1 MRTLLNSLFVLSE
14 DVYLSCKDDNVY
26 VERGKERIG
35 SVPLRSIEHILCF
48 SYKGASPALMGR
60 CAELGVS
67 LSFYSPWGKYYCSI
81 FGENSRNVLLRREQ
95 YRIADDESRALPI
108 AKSFVIGKVFN
119 ARWVLERARRDH
131 AMSINMERVTGQSR
145 LLADAIVS
153 VRAQTSIDALRGV

>member
-67 LSFYSPWGKYYCSI
+67 LSFEVHI
-81 FGENSRNVLLRREQ
+81 
-95 YRIADDESRALPI
+95 I
-108 AKSFVIGKVFN
+108 
-119 ARWVLERARRDH
+119 
-131 AMSINMERVTGQSR
+131 
-145 LLADAIVS
+145 
-153 VRAQTSIDALRGV
+153 